1 MAGLGALATIASIAG
16 TAVSAVGTIAAGR
29 AQAAQYQAQ
38 AQAHQ
43 MQARANM
50 QAAEFEAAQL
60 ELQGNE
66 ELAASQQEMEEAR
79 RRKQLALSTLQ
90 ARAAGSGFTATDP
103 TTLNLSDEISKY
115 GTLQQQMAL
124 YGGQSRKAG
133 LLSQAEARR
142 FEGETGLAIS
152 GYESAA
158 LRQAAS
164 AARSG
169 SYLSAAGTIL
179 GGISSMAG
187 RYARR
192 PSTVTYG

>member
-1 MAGLGALATIASIAG
+1 MAALATIATIAS
-16 TAVSAVGTIAAGR
+16 TAISAVGTIAAGK

-38 AQAHQ
+38 AQANL
-43 MQARANM
+43 MQAQANK
-50 QAAEFEAAQL
+50 QAAEFEAVQL
-60 ELQGNE
+60 EMQGNE
-66 ELAASQQEMEEAR
+66 ELAASQQEAEESR
-79 RRKQLALSTLQ
+79 RRKTLALSTLQ

-103 TTLNLSDEISKY
+103 TALNLSDEISKY

-124 YGGQSRKAG
+124 YGGQSRKSG
-133 LLSQAEARR
+133 LLSQAAARR
-142 FEGETGLAIS
+142 FEGETGLAIG
-152 GYESAA
+152 GYESAS

-187 RYARR
+187 KYAKK